1 MGDLLISCDDCGNL
15 VSLRAVTCP
24 NCGSL
29 VQTQA
34 GVKAKL
40 AEIKKKQEQERNK
53 IAVTQFFRLM
63 GNLFS
68 VLGLFMAY
76 MCFDGGKPFFA
87 LIFLISAF
95 LSSSLVKDFLVKKN
109 PQIKRIVYTLASIAI
124 LVLGM
129 IILKA
134 KAENQPV
141 SSSTTEE
148 TVASA
153 PAPVVASTPSPP
165 QKAKAIKEDKKPKE
179 KIKAEKDRKTDG
191 NIKSGSTPMGF
202 TECVKQQSA
211 WSDFMSMKGYK
222 VAPIM
227 INDQVSIVR
236 YCTDEGSVIITCS
249 NPDQKRV
256 VTQSPHMEDCQ

>member
-1 MGDLLISCDDCGNL
+1 MSDLLIPCDDCGNP

-40 AEIKKKQEQERNK
+40 AEIKREQEQEQKK
-53 IAVTQFFRLM
+53 IAAAQCFRLM

-76 MCFDGGKPFFA
+76 ICFDGGKPFFA
-87 LIFLISAF
+87 VIFLISAL
-95 LSSSLVKDFLVKKN
+95 LSSSIVKDFLVKKH
-109 PQIKRIVYTLASIAI
+109 PQIKRVVYTLVSITM
-124 LVLGM
+124 LVLGI
-129 IILKA
+129 IILKVR
-134 KAENQPV
+134 AENQPV
-141 SSSTTEE
+141 PSSTTTEK
-148 TVASA
+148 T
-153 PAPVVASTPSPP
+153 VASTPVPASTPKPP
-165 QKAKAIKEDKKPKE
+165 QKAKTTKEDKKPKE
-179 KIKAEKDRKTDG
+179 KVKAETDKKTNE
-191 NIKSGSTPMGF
+191 NIKSGSTSMDF
-202 TECVKQQSA
+202 AECVKQQTA
-211 WSDFMSMKGYK
+211 WSDFMNAKGYK
-222 VAPIM
+222 VVPIV
-227 INDQVSIVR
+227 INDQATIIR